1 MAVVVDLDRAVE
13 PGDDLERPFRAVV
26 ARLDGPIEVDYYRH
40 GGILPAVLRRLAGSS
55 GQARPDPASRRR
67 TAGRIPPWR

>member
-13 PGDDLERPFRAVV
+13 PGDDGAERSFEVV

-40 GGILPAVLRRLAGSS
+40 GGILQAVPRRAG
-55 GQARPDPASRRR
+55 RDRDEPDPTSRRR